1 MKNLYSD
8 EQLKN
13 FDELFA
19 NPTSL
24 YRETPFWAW
33 NCELKTE
40 QLKKQILTFKKMGM
54 GGFHMHARTGLGTPY
69 LSEEFM
75 KRVSE
80 CVETAKAEKM
90 LAWLYDEDR
99 WPSGAAGGLV
109 TQDPKYRIRYLIF
122 TPIKRVEPPDASNDD
137 SGKLLACYSIRLDA
151 DGALASYKQINENDP
166 VETDAKKYYA
176 YRIVATSDPWFNDQ
190 TYADTLNPKAIK
202 KFVEVTH
209 EAYFKAIGNE
219 FSKTVPAIFTDE
231 PHFSGKDVLNFA
243 KEASYA
249 KFPYTDDLPDT
260 YRATYGEDLFATF
273 PEVVWELPNGK
284 YSVARYHYHDHIAE
298 RFSTA
303 FAGTIGA
310 WCEAHNLTLTGHMH
324 LEPTLTSQT
333 LTIGEAMRSYRPF
346 QLPGIDM
353 LCDWME
359 FTTAKQAASAS
370 HQYGRAGMLCELDG
384 VTDWDFNFMGHK
396 GHGDWQA
403 ALGVTVRVPHLAW
416 VSMAGEAKRDYPAS
430 ISYQSPWYEK
440 YRLIADHFAR
450 INTVLTRGK
459 PSVRVGVIHPIES
472 FWLIYG
478 PKDST
483 ANRREQA
490 EANFQNLLSWLMHG
504 LIDFDYICESLLPSQ
519 CPVQAGKTFTVG
531 EMSYNVV
538 IVPPT
543 ITLRSTTLER
553 LEKFQSDGGR
563 VIFAGDVATLC
574 DAVESTRAQE
584 LARKCEQVPFTRTAL
599 CDALKNVCECEVV
612 KKADGFP
619 LNSLISQMRNDGDTR
634 YLFLVNIERMGN
646 GNNTLVRIRGNYQLE
661 YLDTTTGEI
670 TPLQAT
676 QENGWTILDFCFY
689 PHGHLLL
696 RLTPAKESRGS
707 KLQHPPLG
715 DQLVEELTLKRLS
728 GTMPI
733 TLDDHNVLVLDM
745 PKWRLEGD
753 AQWQEREEILRLDN
767 QVRERLGL
775 RPRGGRIVQPWVYGL
790 DYQKRA
796 TLELSYQIDSLVQV
810 KHALFA
816 MEEPER
822 AFLFLDGIPVKFEDC
837 GWWTD
842 ECIRT
847 TVLPTIEPGHH
858 ELLVKIAYANSSN
871 LESCFLLGDFGVEL
885 RGDATRITA
894 PVRELYWGDATR
906 QGLPFYSGNITY
918 HCKFNLTEAQ
928 ELDLRIPSRV
938 TNTPAGMNIPN
949 LGREVPFVAY
959 RGVLA
964 SASLDG
970 KPMGD
975 LAFAPFQC
983 SLGKVEA
990 GEHELDLTLYGSRV
1004 NSFGAMHLSFRIHYM
1019 GPRGW
1024 RSTGDMF
1031 NYEYQI
1037 QPLGVFSAPKLLK
1050 HETNDSPTK

>member
-1 MKNLYSD
+1 MKNLYAD
-8 EQLKN
+8 EQSKN
-13 FDELFA
+13 FEELFA
-19 NPTSL
+19 NPSSL
-24 YRETPFWAW
+24 YRDTPFWSW
-33 NCELKTE
+33 NCELKTD
-40 QLKKQILTFKKMGM
+40 QLKRQILNFKKMGM

-99 WPSGAAGGLV
+99 WPSGGAGGLV
-109 TQDPKYRIRYLIF
+109 TKDSTLRARYLLFI
-122 TPIKRVEPPDASNDD
+122 PEKRTEAPDTSNDD
-137 SGKLLACYSIRLDA
+137 SGKLIACYSVRLDA
-151 DGALASYKQINENDP
+151 DGTLASYKQINENDP
-166 VETDAKKYYA
+166 VEPGAEKYYA
-176 YRIVATSDPWFNDQ
+176 YRMVQESNPWYNDQ
-190 TYADTLNPKAIK
+190 TYADNLNSKAVK
-202 KFVEVTH
+202 KFLEVTH
-209 EAYFKAIGNE
+209 DTYFKAVGNE
-219 FSKTVPAIFTDE
+219 FGKTIPAIFTDE
-231 PHFSGKDVLNFA
+231 PQYSRLFPLKFA
-243 KEASYA
+243 KGKQEA
-249 KFPYTDDLPDT
+249 KFPYTDDFPDT
-260 YRATYGEDLFATF
+260 YHATYGEDFLATF

-284 YSVARYHYHDHIAE
+284 YSLARYRYHDHLTE
-298 RFSTA
+298 RFCSAYADTV
-303 FAGTIGA
+303 GN
-310 WCEAHNLTLTGHMH
+310 WCQEHNILFSGH
-324 LEPTLTSQT
+324 LDSEPRLNSQT
-333 LTIGEAMRSYRPF
+333 ISIGEAMRSYRSF
-346 QLPGIDM
+346 HLPGIDM
-353 LCDWME
+353 LCDRME
-359 FTTAKQAASAS
+359 FTTAKQATSVS
-370 HQYGRAGMLCELDG
+370 RQYGRGGVLCELDG

-416 VSMAGEAKRDYPAS
+416 VSMTGEAKRDYPAS
-430 ISYQSPWYEK
+430 ISYQSPWCEK

-450 INTVLTRGK
+450 INTTLTRGK
-459 PSVRVGVIHPIES
+459 PSVHVGVIHPIES
-472 FWLIYG
+472 FWLLNG
-478 PKDST
+478 PQDRT

-490 EANFQNLLSWLMHG
+490 EENFQSLLGWLMHG
-504 LIDFDYICESLLPSQ
+504 LIDFDYISESLLPSQ
-519 CPVQAGKTFTVG
+519 NPVQQGKTFTVG
-531 EMSYNVV
+531 EMDYEVV

-553 LEKFQSDGGR
+553 LEKFQADGGR

-584 LARKCEQVPFTRTAL
+584 LANKCEQVPFTRTAL

-612 KKADGFP
+612 KLQDGFP
-619 LNSLISQMRNDGDTR
+619 LNSLVSQMRNDGDVR

-661 YLDTTTGEI
+661 YLDTATGKI

-696 RLTPAKESRGS
+696 RLTPAKESRGI
-707 KLQHPPLG
+707 KLQQPPLG

-775 RPRGGRIVQPWVYGL
+775 RPRGGHIVQPWVYGL

-796 TLELSYQIDSLVQV
+796 TLELSYQFDSLVQV

-822 AFLFLDGIPVKFEDC
+822 ATLFLDGIPVKFEDG

-847 TVLPTIEPGHH
+847 TTLPTIEPGHH
-858 ELLVKIAYANSSN
+858 ELLVKVAYANSSN
-871 LESCFLLGDFGVEL
+871 LENCFLLGDFGVEL
-885 RGDATRITA
+885 RGDVARITA

-918 HCKFNLTEAQ
+918 HCKFNLAQAQ

-938 TNTPAGMNIPN
+938 TNTPAGMTIPN
-949 LGREVPFVAY
+949 VVREVPFAAY
-959 RGVLA
+959 RGILA
-964 SASLDG
+964 TASLDG
-970 KPMGD
+970 KPIGD

-1004 NSFGAMHLSFRIHYM
+1004 NSSGALHLSFRLNWM
-1019 GPRGW
+1019 GPGAW
-1024 RSTGDMF
+1024 RTTGDMF
-1031 NYEYQI
+1031 SYEYQV
-1037 QPLGVFSAPKLLK
+1037 QPFGIISAPKLLK
-1050 HETNDSPTK
+1050 H